1 MGKAFKVFFGD
12 PESQEHWLN
21 GKSDAG
27 QRLKSASKLFYEFE
41 PCKPG
46 EYRYRV
52 EWVIDKSKQEL
63 LAYREFLE
71 EMGLRTV
78 SKNFGFGSYSYG
90 KVRLGFTGGKPVVRT
105 APGTIN
111 SELLIVEKKN
121 DGKPFDLFTARS
133 DKLSY
138 YRKIRDSF
146 LYGAAGL
153 TALIVLGNLEEFGL
167 TGTAPHMPVWKI
179 VLTAAAAAVM
189 VPLLATGI
197 RAAMKIRQLKRE
209 TSE

>member
-1 MGKAFKVFFGD
+1 MGRAFKVFFGD
-12 PESQEHWLN
+12 PESQERWLN
-21 GKSDAG
+21 GKSDTG
-27 QRLKSASKLFYEFE
+27 QRLKSTSRLFYEFE
-41 PCKPG
+41 PCQPG

-71 EMGLRTV
+71 EMGLRAV

-90 KVRLGFTGGKPVVRT
+90 KVRLGFAGGKPILRT

-111 SELLIVEKKN
+111 SELLIVETKN
-121 DGKPFDLFTARS
+121 GGKPFDLFTVRS
-133 DKLSY
+133 DKLAY

-153 TALIVLGNLEEFGL
+153 TAVIVLGNLDELGL
-167 TGTAPHMPVWKI
+167 TGTAALMPVWKI
-179 VLTAAAAAVM
+179 VLTAAAAAVT

-197 RAAMKIRQLKRE
+197 RTAVKIRQLKRD

>member
-1 MGKAFKVFFGD
+1 M
-12 PESQEHWLN
+12 
-21 GKSDAG
+21 
-27 QRLKSASKLFYEFE
+27 
-41 PCKPG
+41 
-46 EYRYRV
+46 
-52 EWVIDKSKQEL
+52 IDKSKQEL

-71 EMGLRTV
+71 EMGLRAV

-90 KVRLGFTGGKPVVRT
+90 KIRLGFAGGKPILRT

-111 SELLIVEKKN
+111 SELLIVETKN
-121 DGKPFDLFTARS
+121 GGKSFDLFTARS
-133 DKLSY
+133 DKLGY

-153 TALIVLGNLEEFGL
+153 TAVIVLGNLDELGL
-167 TGTAPHMPVWKI
+167 TGTAALMPVWKI
-179 VLTAAAAAVM
+179 VLTAAAAAVT

-197 RAAMKIRQLKRE
+197 RAAVKIRQLKRD